1 MASVQVR
8 ILQSG
13 RTDAYGLPLVPGSVA
28 TVDRDYA
35 ASLVSTGFASWMNP
49 ADAFD
54 GETNIRKPS
63 EAYTIFTAG
72 AAFGL
77 LPGDGG
83 ANGLTFT
90 DSIGNFTLSAAVIT
104 DFYRAFAGGGYIYFP
119 AGTAGS
125 LDGWYFAVMF
135 SDTAGRVYAEKYEQ
149 GTGTPQIV
157 ASPTSLSGLS
167 TGRITQST
175 SEITAFTFTL
185 PGGAMGPNGRFISEY
200 ARAADATGTKTIR
213 TRLAGFTVYLDNRTV
228 SSVGETT
235 VKLRNIGSQNRQW
248 GDRGSYSSVILTT
261 QYTTIDTSVDQTFTV
276 SLQSS
281 LNTIGQFV
289 CGYTASVM
297 YGDKPWQS

>member
-1 MASVQVR
+1 MALVR
-8 ILQSG
+8 GTPQFLVE
-13 RTDAYGLPLVPGSVA
+13 TDANGGLGFES
-28 TVDRDYA
+28 RDGRQVG
-35 ASLVSTGFASWMNP
+35 LLST
-49 ADAFD
+49 D
-54 GETNIRKPS
+54 GTLFQ
-63 EAYTIFTAG
+63 AGTALG
-72 AAFGL
+72 M

-157 ASPTSLSGLS
+157 ASPTSLSGIS

-185 PGGAMGPNGRFISEY
+185 PGGGMGPNGRFISEY
-200 ARAADATGTKTIR
+200 SRGADATGTKTIR
-213 TRLAGFTVYLDNRTV
+213 TRLAGSTMFSDPKTT

-235 VKLRNIGSQNRQW
+235 VKFRNIGSQNRQW
-248 GDRGSYSSVILTT
+248 GDRGAFSATISTT
-261 QYTTIDTSVDQTFTV
+261 QYTTIDTSVDQTVTLT
-276 SLQSS
+276 LQSS

-289 CGYTASVM
+289 CAYIASVT
-297 YGDKPWQS
+297 YGA

>member
-1 MASVQVR
+1 MASVQVL
-8 ILQSG
+8 ILRSG
-13 RTDAYGLPLVPGSVA
+13 RADVYGLPFIPGSVA

-49 ADAFD
+49 ADAYD

-135 SDTAGRVYAEKYEQ
+135 SDTAGRVYADKYLQ

-157 ASPTSLSGLS
+157 ASPTSLSGIS

-185 PGGAMGPNGRFISEY
+185 PGGGMGPNGRFISEY
-200 ARAADATGTKTIR
+200 ARAADATGTKTVR
-213 TRLAGFTVYLDNRTV
+213 TRLAGIAIYSDSKTT
-228 SSVGETT
+228 SSVGEST
-235 VKLRNIGSQNRQW
+235 VEFRNIGSQNRQW
-248 GDRGSYSSVILTT
+248 GDRGSFSATIASSQYSS
-261 QYTTIDTSVDQTFTV
+261 IDTSVDETLTV
-276 SLQSS
+276 TLQSS

-289 CGYTASVM
+289 GAYIASIT
-297 YGDKPWQS
+297 YGA